1 MTTVFML
8 CAVVGSVIV
17 AVQFLLTLAGF
28 GHDLGFDG
36 DAHVDVDHGG
46 ADTHGTGHD
55 GSHFFSVLSFRSV
68 VAALAVFGLAGLGSN
83 ASGWSPY
90 FTVVVAL
97 GAGAAA
103 LFVVAWTMRLLYGL
117 KDDGTVHIERAVG
130 HQGTVYLTVPG
141 ENHGTGK
148 VLLNLQNRTVECLAV
163 TSKGSLA
170 TGLPVVVVS
179 VLGPNTVEVEAVETT
194 ADGERTSHAS

>member
-17 AVQFLLTLAGF
+17 AVQFLLTLVGF

-36 DAHVDVDHGG
+36 DAHVDIDHGG
-46 ADTHGTGHD
+46 GDPHGGEHE

-68 VAALAVFGLAGLGSN
+68 VAAIAVFGLAGLGAST
-83 ASGWSPY
+83 SGWSPY
-90 FTVVVAL
+90 TTLVMAL

-103 LFVVAWTMRLLYGL
+103 LVVVAWTMRLLYGL

-130 HQGTVYLTVPG
+130 HSGTVYLTIPG
-141 ENHGTGK
+141 EHHGTGK
-148 VLLNLQNRTVECLAV
+148 VLLTLQNRTVECLAV
-163 TSKGSLA
+163 TSKGSLP
-170 TGLPVVVVS
+170 TGAPVVVVN
-179 VLGPNTVEVEAVETT
+179 VVGPNTVEVEAAETV
-194 ADGERTSHAS
+194 ADGEKLSHAS